1 MKLKSQT
8 IDLGLSGYDEL
19 FMTEQERA
27 DTRKPKVEELPLS
40 ELTPFKNHP
49 FKVKNDAEMVE
60 LMKSIADAGVLSP
73 ALARPKEGGGY
84 ELISGHRRL
93 AACKALG
100 MDTMP
105 VIIRDLTDEEAVI
118 TMVDSNLQREHILP
132 SEKAFAYKMKMDA
145 MKRKAGRLEK
155 NSSQVATNFDTATE
169 IGKCAGESRD
179 QVFRYIRLTHL
190 IPDILKLVDE
200 GKIALTPAVELSYLQ
215 PSEQEMLFSVMD
227 SDEVTPSLSQAR
239 RLRRMSEAQTLTDDA
254 VLQLLS
260 EVKGNQVEY
269 VKVPVDK
276 LRSFFRP
283 DTSMKQMTETLVK
296 AMDFYNKHLARQ
308 RKGRDAR

>member
-1 MKLKSQT
+1 MKLKNQT
-8 IDLGLSGYDEL
+8 IDLGLSGYKEL
-19 FMTEQERA
+19 FMTEQERT
-27 DTRKPKVEELPLS
+27 DIRKPKVEELPLT

-49 FKVKNDAEMVE
+49 FKVKNDAEMAE

-105 VIIRDLTDEEAVI
+105 VIVRRLTDEEAVI

-132 SEKAFAYKMKMDA
+132 SEKAFAYKMKLDA
-145 MKRKAGRLEK
+145 LKHQGKTSA
-155 NSSQVATNFDTATE
+155 QVAQKLSVE
-169 IGKCAGESRD
+169 IVGEAAGESKD
-179 QVFRYIRLTHL
+179 QVRRYIRLTNL
-190 IPDILKLVDE
+190 IPEILQMVDD

-215 PSEQEMLFSVMD
+215 PPEQETLFSIMD
-227 SDEVTPSLSQAR
+227 CDEVTPSLSQAQ
-239 RLRRMSEAQTLTDDA
+239 RLRRMSEEQRFTDSA
-254 VLQLLS
+254 VMQLMS

-276 LRSFFRP
+276 LRSYFRP

-296 AMDFYNKHLARQ
+296 AMDFYNKHLERQ
-308 RKGRDAR
+308 RRDRNAR

>member
-1 MKLKSQT
+1 MKNDRS
-8 IDLGLSGYDEL
+8 IDLGLTGYEEL
-19 FMTEQERA
+19 FMSTEERLDA
-27 DTRKPKVEELPLS
+27 KKPKVEAIPLAD
-40 ELTPFKNHP
+40 LTPFRNHP
-49 FKVKNDAEMVE
+49 FKVKEDEEMAQ
-60 LMKSIADAGVLSP
+60 LMRSIADAGVLSP
-73 ALARPKEGGGY
+73 ALARPLPDGGY

-93 AACKALG
+93 AACKAMG
-100 MDTMP
+100 MDAMP

-132 SEKAFAYKMKMDA
+132 SEKAFAYKMKYDA
-145 MKRKAGRLEK
+145 LKHQGTSSQLGTKLRTDELLAQ
-155 NSSQVATNFDTATE
+155 NSSD
-169 IGKCAGESRD
+169 SRN
-179 QVFRYIRLTHL
+179 QIQRYIRLTHL

-239 RLRRMSEAQTLTDDA
+239 RLRRMSEAQTLTYDA

-283 DTSMKQMTETLVK
+283 DTSVKQMTETLVK

-308 RKGRDAR
+308 RKDRDAR

>member
-1 MKLKSQT
+1 MKLKEQT

-27 DTRKPKVEELPLS
+27 DTRKPKVEELPLT

-49 FKVKNDAEMVE
+49 FKVKNDAEMAE

-105 VIIRDLTDEEAVI
+105 VIVRKLTDEEAVI

-132 SEKAFAYKMKMDA
+132 SEKAFAYKMKYEA
-145 MKRKAGRLEK
+145 LKHQGT
-155 NSSQVATNFDTATE
+155 SSQVGTKLRTDELLAQSSGD
-169 IGKCAGESRD
+169 SRN
-179 QVFRYIRLTHL
+179 QIQRYIRLTNL
-190 IPDILKLVDE
+190 IPEILQMVDD

-215 PSEQEMLFSVMD
+215 PPEQETLFSIMD
-227 SDEVTPSLSQAR
+227 CDEVTPSLSQAQ
-239 RLRRMSEAQTLTDDA
+239 RLRRMSEEQRFTDSA
-254 VLQLLS
+254 VMQLMS

-276 LRSFFRP
+276 LRSYFRP

-296 AMDFYNKHLARQ
+296 AMDFYNKHLERQ
-308 RKGRDAR
+308 RRDRDAR

>member
-1 MKLKSQT
+1 MKNDRL
-8 IDLGLSGYDEL
+8 IDLGLTGYEEL
-19 FMTEQERA
+19 FMSTEERLDA
-27 DTRKPKVEELPLS
+27 KKPKVEAIPLAA
-40 ELTPFKNHP
+40 LTPFRNHP
-49 FKVKNDAEMVE
+49 FKVKEDEEMAQ
-60 LMKSIADAGVLSP
+60 LMRSIADAGVLSP
-73 ALARPKEGGGY
+73 ALARPLPDGGY

-100 MDTMP
+100 MDAMP
-105 VIIRDLTDEEAVI
+105 VIVRDLTDEEAVI

-132 SEKAFAYKMKMDA
+132 SGKAFAYKMKYDA
-145 MKRKAGRLEK
+145 LKHQGTSSQLGTKLRTDELLAQ
-155 NSSQVATNFDTATE
+155 NSSN
-169 IGKCAGESRD
+169 SRN
-179 QVFRYIRLTHL
+179 QIQRYIRLTNL

-283 DTSMKQMTETLVK
+283 DTSVKQMTETLVK

-308 RKGRDAR
+308 RKDRDAR